1 VNTREANE
9 YIDNLLQ
16 GKFKPESEFE
26 DGALNYL
33 RKTVAEERELKERA
47 DFLATELDAM
57 KQKLQSLVG
66 RREAYLQILIDT
78 QTKRVAKAQVTNRKI
93 LSQEEVLQELKKE
106 TSSEV
111 IPGNFQKK
119 GELENAQERR

>member
-1 VNTREANE
+1 MNTRDANE

-33 RKTVAEERELKERA
+33 RKTVSEERELKERA

-66 RREAYLQILIDT
+66 RREAYLQILIDA
-78 QTKRVAKAQVTNRKI
+78 QMKRVAKAQVTNRKI
-93 LSQEEVLQELKKE
+93 LSQEEVQELKLA

-111 IPGNFQKK
+111 IPGNFQTK

>member
-1 VNTREANE
+1 MNTRDANE

-33 RKTVAEERELKERA
+33 RKTVSEERELKERA

-66 RREAYLQILIDT
+66 RREAYLQILIDA
-78 QTKRVAKAQVTNRKI
+78 QMKRVAKTQVTNRRV
-93 LSQEEVLQELKKE
+93 LSQEEVQELKLA

>member
-1 VNTREANE
+1 MNTREAND

-33 RKTVAEERELKERA
+33 RKTVSEERELKERA

-66 RREAYLQILIDT
+66 RREAYLQILIDA
-78 QTKRVAKAQVTNRKI
+78 QMKRVAKAQVTNRKI
-93 LSQEEVLQELKKE
+93 LSQEEVQELKLA

>member
-9 YIDNLLQ
+9 YIESLIQ
-16 GKFKPESEFE
+16 GKIQPESEFE
-26 DGALNYL
+26 DGALTYL
-33 RKTVAEERELKERA
+33 RKTVSEERELKERA
-47 DFLATELDAM
+47 EYLAHELEAM
-57 KQKLQSLVG
+57 RQKLQAYAG

-78 QTKRVAKAQVTNRKI
+78 QMKRNAKAQFTNRKI
-93 LSQEEVLQELKKE
+93 LSQEEVQELKLA

>member
-1 VNTREANE
+1 MNTREANE
-9 YIDNLLQ
+9 YIESLIQ
-16 GKFKPESEFE
+16 GKIQPESEFE
-26 DGALNYL
+26 DGALTYL
-33 RKTVAEERELKERA
+33 RKTVSEERELKERA
-47 DFLATELDAM
+47 EYLAHELEAM
-57 KQKLQSLVG
+57 RQKLQAYAG

-78 QTKRVAKAQVTNRKI
+78 QMKRNAKAQFTNRKI
-93 LSQEEVLQELKKE
+93 LSQEEVQELKLA

>member
-1 VNTREANE
+1 VNTREAND

-33 RKTVAEERELKERA
+33 RKTVSEERELKERA

-66 RREAYLQILIDT
+66 RREAYLQILIDA
-78 QTKRVAKAQVTNRKI
+78 QMKRVAKAQVTNRKI
-93 LSQEEVLQELKKE
+93 LSQEEVQELKLA